1 MNPKIL
7 IVDDDDAIRGTVS
20 EYLAISNYPTDTASS
35 SDDALRLLSEKKF
48 DVVITDIVMNG
59 MDGLQLTEHIKS
71 TCDASV
77 IIVTGYSR
85 DYTYEAAIKKGADDF
100 LFKPFRLEELLLRL
114 KRVLRERRLAQERN
128 QILEKYKILSITD
141 ELTRLFNSRHFHAQ
155 LQTEITRHE
164 RYQRPL
170 SLLMIDIDHFK
181 RYNDMHGHLEGD
193 RILSRMGKAIH
204 LVLRAPDTA
213 YRYGGEEFTVLLP
226 ETNLAAAINAAVRIK
241 CEVEEQL
248 AEFMSIYNPI
258 TLSIGATEY
267 RPGEKAETFMK
278 RADMAMYMSKHKG
291 RNCISTI

>member
-7 IVDDDDAIRGTVS
+7 IVDDDDSIRDTVA
-20 EYLAISNYPTDTASS
+20 EYLAITNYPSDTARNAE
-35 SDDALRLLSEKKF
+35 DAMRLLSEKKY

-71 TCDASV
+71 ACDASV
-77 IIVTGYSR
+77 MIVTGYMR
-85 DYTYEAAIKKGADDF
+85 EYTYESAIKKGADDF
-100 LFKPFRLEELLLRL
+100 IFKPFRLEELLLRL

-128 QILEKYKILSITD
+128 QILEKFKILSITD
-141 ELTRLFNSRHFHAQ
+141 DLTRLFNSRHFHAQ
-155 LQTEITRHE
+155 LETEMVRHQ

-170 SLLMIDIDHFK
+170 SLLMMDIDHFK

-193 RILSRMGKAIH
+193 QILSRMGKAIQS
-204 LVLRAPDTA
+204 VLRAPDTA

-241 CEVEEQL
+241 SEVEEQL
-248 AEFMSIYNPI
+248 GEFMSIYSPI

-267 RPGEKAETFMK
+267 RPGEEPSTFMK

>member
-7 IVDDDDAIRGTVS
+7 IVDDDDAIRGNVS
-20 EYLAISNYPTDTASS
+20 EYLAIYNYPTDTASN
-35 SDDALRLLSEKKF
+35 SDDALRLLSDKKF
-48 DVVITDIVMNG
+48 DVVITDIVMNS

-71 TCDASV
+71 VCDASV
-77 IIVTGYSR
+77 IIVTGYIR

-128 QILEKYKILSITD
+128 LILEKYKILSITD
-141 ELTRLFNSRHFHAQ
+141 DLTRLFNSRHFHTQ
-155 LQTEITRHE
+155 LETEIIRHQ

-181 RYNDMHGHLEGD
+181 RYNDMHGHVEGD

-248 AEFMSIYNPI
+248 AELLRIYNPI

-267 RPGEKAETFMK
+267 QPGEKAETFMK